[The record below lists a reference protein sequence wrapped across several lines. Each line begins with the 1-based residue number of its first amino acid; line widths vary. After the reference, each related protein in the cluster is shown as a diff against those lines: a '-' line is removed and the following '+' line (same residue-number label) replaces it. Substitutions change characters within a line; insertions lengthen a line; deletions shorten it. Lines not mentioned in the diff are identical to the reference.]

1 LLAPWATLKSVLS
14 TTAFLTDRYELTM
27 LQAALKSGKAHRKGV
42 FEVFSRN
49 LAGGRRYG
57 VFAGTGR
64 LLDLIQQFRFSPQEV
79 SWLIEQ
85 KIVDQQTADWL
96 VNYKFSGDIHGYAE
110 GELYF
115 PYSPVLIVESTFAE
129 AVILETL
136 ILSVLNYDSAVASA
150 AARMVTAAG
159 ERPVSEMGSRRTGE
173 ASAVAAARAA
183 YIAGF
188 NATSNL
194 EAGRSF
200 GIPTM
205 GTASHAFT
213 LLHDSEE
220 QAFKAQLEAFGEKT
234 TFLVDTYN
242 IETGIQ
248 NAIKVAGPNL
258 GGVRIDSG
266 DLPIEVGKARK
277 LLDSLGAKGTKIT
290 VTNDLDEFAIAALA
304 AAPVD
309 SYGVGTS
316 VVTGSGVA
324 AAGFV
329 YKMVAF
335 ENESGDW
342 LTVSKQSAKKSNVGG
357 KKHAVRAH
365 DDQSIAAAELISS
378 VEPTLEKSDR
388 NLLVSLVVGGEIQ
401 EGTTGLAA
409 VETAR
414 AHHKK
419 VKSALPAIAHRL
431 TKGDAAIPTKF
442 L

>member
-1 LLAPWATLKSVLS
+1 MLS
-14 TTAFLTDRYELTM
+14 TTALLTDRYELTM

-42 FEVFSRN
+42 FEVFSRT

-64 LLDLIQQFRFSPQEV
+64 LLELIKQFRFSETEIA
-79 SWLIEQ
+79 WLLAENI
-85 KIVDQQTADWL
+85 IDQSTAKWL
-96 VNYKFSGDIHGYAE
+96 ADYKFTGDIHGYAE
-110 GELYF
+110 GEIYF
-115 PYSPVLIVESTFAE
+115 PYSPVLIVEASFAE

-159 ERPVSEMGSRRTGE
+159 SRPVSEMGSRRTGE
-173 ASAVAAARAA
+173 YSAVAAARAA

-188 NATSNL
+188 SSTSNL

-200 GIPTM
+200 GIKTM

-213 LLHDSEE
+213 LLHDSET
-220 QAFKAQLEAFGEKT
+220 QAFQAQLEAFGEDT

-242 IETGIQ
+242 IEAGIE
-248 NAIKVAGPNL
+248 NAIGVAGTKL

-266 DLPIEVGKARK
+266 DLPIEVAKARA
-277 LLDSLGAKGTKIT
+277 LLDKLGAKNTKIT
-290 VTNDLDEFAIAALA
+290 VTNDLDEFAIASLA

-309 SYGVGTS
+309 AYGVGTS

-335 ENESGDW
+335 QDESGQW
-342 LTVSKQSAKKSNVGG
+342 HEVSKQSAKKTNLGG
-357 KKHAVRAH
+357 KKNAVRSH
-365 DDQSIAAAELISS
+365 QSDVATAELISS
-378 VEPTLEKSDR
+378 SGPVLTQGDR
-388 NLLVSLVVGGEIQ
+388 SLLVDLVIQGEIQ
-401 EGTTGLAA
+401 PGLIGKVA
-409 VETAR
+409 VESAR
-414 AHHKK
+414 AHHEK
-419 VKSALPAIAHRL
+419 VKAQLPASAHRL
-431 TKGDAAIPTKF
+431 TKGEPAIPTKF
-442 L
+442 V

>member
-1 LLAPWATLKSVLS
+1 VLS
-14 TTAFLTDRYELTM
+14 TTALLTDRYELTM

-42 FEVFSRN
+42 FEVFSRT

-64 LLDLIQQFRFSPQEV
+64 LLELIKQFRFSEAEIA
-79 SWLIEQ
+79 WLLAENIID
-85 KIVDQQTADWL
+85 KSTAKWL
-96 VNYKFSGDIHGYAE
+96 ADYKFTGDIHGYAE
-110 GELYF
+110 GEIYF
-115 PYSPVLIVESTFAE
+115 PYSPVLIVEASFAE

-159 ERPVSEMGSRRTGE
+159 SRPVSEMGSRRTGE
-173 ASAVAAARAA
+173 YSAVAAARAA

-188 NATSNL
+188 SSTSNL

-200 GIPTM
+200 GIKTM

-213 LLHDSEE
+213 LLHDSET
-220 QAFKAQLEAFGEKT
+220 QAFQAQLEAFGEDT

-242 IETGIQ
+242 IEAGIE
-248 NAIKVAGPNL
+248 NAIGVAGTKL

-266 DLPIEVGKARK
+266 DLPIEVAKARA
-277 LLDSLGAKGTKIT
+277 LLDKLGAKNTKIT
-290 VTNDLDEFAIAALA
+290 VTNDLDEFAIASLA

-309 SYGVGTS
+309 AYGVGTS

-335 ENESGDW
+335 QDESGQW
-342 LTVSKQSAKKSNVGG
+342 HEVSKQSAKKTNLGG
-357 KKHAVRAH
+357 KKNAVRSH
-365 DDQSIAAAELISS
+365 QSEVAIAELISS
-378 VEPTLEKSDR
+378 SGPVLTQGDR
-388 NLLVSLVVGGEIQ
+388 SLLVDLVIQGEIQ
-401 EGTTGLAA
+401 PGLIGKVA
-409 VETAR
+409 VESAR
-414 AHHKK
+414 AHHEK
-419 VKSALPAIAHRL
+419 VKSQLPASAHRL
-431 TKGDAAIPTKF
+431 TKGEPAIPTKF
-442 L
+442 V

>member
-1 LLAPWATLKSVLS
+1 MLS
-14 TTAFLTDRYELTM
+14 TTALLTDRYELTM

-42 FEVFSRN
+42 FEVFSRT

-64 LLDLIQQFRFSPQEV
+64 LLELIKQFRFSETEIA
-79 SWLIEQ
+79 WLLAENI
-85 KIVDQQTADWL
+85 IDQSTAKWL
-96 VNYKFSGDIHGYAE
+96 ADYKFTGDIHGYAE
-110 GELYF
+110 GEIYF
-115 PYSPVLIVESTFAE
+115 PYSPVLILEASFAE

-159 ERPVSEMGSRRTGE
+159 SRPVSEMGSRRTGE
-173 ASAVAAARAA
+173 YSAVAAARAA

-188 NATSNL
+188 SATSNL

-200 GIPTM
+200 GIKTM

-213 LLHDSEE
+213 LLHDSET
-220 QAFKAQLEAFGEKT
+220 QAFQAQLEAFGEDT

-242 IETGIQ
+242 IEAGIE
-248 NAIKVAGPNL
+248 NAIGVAGTKL

-266 DLPIEVGKARK
+266 DLPIEVAKARA
-277 LLDSLGAKGTKIT
+277 LLDKLGAKNTKIT
-290 VTNDLDEFAIAALA
+290 VTNDLDEFAIASLA

-309 SYGVGTS
+309 AYGVGTS

-335 ENESGDW
+335 QDESGQW
-342 LTVSKQSAKKSNVGG
+342 HEVSKQSAKKTNLGG
-357 KKHAVRAH
+357 KKNAVRSH
-365 DDQSIAAAELISS
+365 QSEVAIAELISS
-378 VEPTLEKSDR
+378 SGPVLTQGDR
-388 NLLVSLVVGGEIQ
+388 SLLVDLVIQGEIQ
-401 EGTTGLAA
+401 PGLIGKVA
-409 VETAR
+409 VESAR
-414 AHHKK
+414 AHHEK
-419 VKSALPAIAHRL
+419 VKSQLPASAHRL
-431 TKGDAAIPTKF
+431 TKGEPAIPTKF
-442 L
+442 V

>member
-1 LLAPWATLKSVLS
+1 MLS
-14 TTAFLTDRYELTM
+14 TTALLTDRYELTM

-42 FEVFSRN
+42 FEVFSRT

-64 LLDLIQQFRFSPQEV
+64 LLELIKQFRFSEAEIA
-79 SWLIEQ
+79 WLLAENIID
-85 KIVDQQTADWL
+85 KSTAKWL
-96 VNYKFSGDIHGYAE
+96 ADYKFTGDIHGYAE
-110 GELYF
+110 GEIYF
-115 PYSPVLIVESTFAE
+115 PYSPVLIVEASFAE

-159 ERPVSEMGSRRTGE
+159 SRPVSEMGSRRTGE
-173 ASAVAAARAA
+173 YSAVAAARAA

-188 NATSNL
+188 SSTSNL

-200 GIPTM
+200 GIKTM

-213 LLHDSEE
+213 LLHDSET
-220 QAFKAQLEAFGEKT
+220 QAFQAQLEAFGEDT

-242 IETGIQ
+242 IEAGIE
-248 NAIKVAGPNL
+248 NAIGVAGTKL

-266 DLPIEVGKARK
+266 DLPIEVAKARA
-277 LLDSLGAKGTKIT
+277 LLDKLGAKNTKIT
-290 VTNDLDEFAIAALA
+290 VTNDLDEFAIASLA

-309 SYGVGTS
+309 AYGVGTS

-335 ENESGDW
+335 QDESGQW
-342 LTVSKQSAKKSNVGG
+342 HEVSKQSAKKTNLGG
-357 KKHAVRAH
+357 KKNAVRSH
-365 DDQSIAAAELISS
+365 QSEVAIAELISS
-378 VEPTLEKSDR
+378 SGPVLTQGDR
-388 NLLVSLVVGGEIQ
+388 SLLVDLVIQGEIQ
-401 EGTTGLAA
+401 PGLIGKVA
-409 VETAR
+409 VESAR
-414 AHHKK
+414 AHHEK
-419 VKSALPAIAHRL
+419 VKSQLPASAHRL
-431 TKGDAAIPTKF
+431 TKGEPAIPTKF
-442 L
+442 V